1 MTYRRLMFASAVA
14 VVLGALAPRVSTA
27 QTASEARSFMQATG
41 NKLVAVVNSNA
52 SDEQKATAMEGI
64 LDRRVDVDGI
74 ARFCLGQFWHMA
86 TPQQQQQYLALFRRV
101 LLLNIV
107 TKIGQ
112 YRGVDFTL
120 GRVVANDQGQVVS
133 SVIKRPSQPPTNVDW
148 IIRDVG
154 NSPKVTDVIAAG
166 TSLKVTQR
174 SDYASFIVHNND
186 NIQALLNA
194 MKKQLSS

>member
-1 MTYRRLMFASAVA
+1 MTYRRLMFTSAVA
-14 VVLGALAPRVSTA
+14 VVLSALAPRVSIA
-27 QTASEARSFMQATG
+27 QTASEARSFMEATG

-52 SDEQKATAMEGI
+52 SDEQKATAMENI
-64 LDRRVDVDGI
+64 LDQRVDVDGI

-112 YRGVDFTL
+112 YRGVSFTL

-133 SVIKRPSQPPTNVDW
+133 SVIKRPSQPPTDVDW
-148 IIRDVG
+148 IIRNIG
-154 NSPKVTDVIAAG
+154 SSPQVTDVIAAG

-174 SDYASFIVHNND
+174 SDYASFIVHNNGS
-186 NIQALLNA
+186 IQALLNA
-194 MKKQLSS
+194 LKKQLSS